1 VGSVQQARDALGLRL
16 RELRLDARLSGRQL
30 AERLAWPASKVSKI
44 ELGRQTPT
52 ESDIHAWADAT
63 AARNAAPDLIASL
76 RTLETLYA
84 EWRRQFRTGAR
95 ARQLSILQLET
106 SVSVIRAFEPALIP
120 GLLQTPDYARQRF
133 AENLAIHQGTDD
145 VDAAVQVRME
155 RQQILYR
162 SGRRFHFVLA
172 EAALRH
178 LLCPPPVMAGQLDR
192 LVTLSAM
199 HTVHLGIL
207 PFSRQLPVAPKN
219 NFWIYDDRV
228 VLVET
233 IAAELTLAQPQE
245 IAFYAAVFARLAEV
259 AVYGSEARALI
270 GAALAALPQTE
281 S

>member
-1 VGSVQQARDALGLRL
+1 MTTGSTAPKSSPTQPLSPATVGGRTSPCVRQRPTPTTPEPCESRVGSVQQARDALGLRL

-120 GLLQTPDYARQRF
+120 GLL
-133 AENLAIHQGTDD
+133 
-145 VDAAVQVRME
+145 
-155 RQQILYR
+155 
-162 SGRRFHFVLA
+162 
-172 EAALRH
+172 
-178 LLCPPPVMAGQLDR
+178 
-192 LVTLSAM
+192 
-199 HTVHLGIL
+199 
-207 PFSRQLPVAPKN
+207 
-219 NFWIYDDRV
+219 
-228 VLVET
+228 
-233 IAAELTLAQPQE
+233 
-245 IAFYAAVFARLAEV
+245 
-259 AVYGSEARALI
+259 
-270 GAALAALPQTE
+270 
-281 S
+281 